1 MTRRRIG
8 ACVDSSR
15 GVDGEVMLSSMG
27 GQRKGWRER
36 SAACR
41 DRPGAS
47 TGARWTAGQS
57 CCYIGRID
65 HLRASCGDQPVMRES
80 MQRSVFFWILAGG
93 LAAATVDIAAASLIN
108 WRNPAFILQFIA
120 SGLIGARVVHLGFA
134 GVVLGLILQWLM
146 GVIIASIFF
155 LAALLVGRA
164 RVLSGGRWIAA
175 ALGYGVVIFVV
186 MNYIVMP
193 LS

>member
-1 MTRRRIG
+1 
-8 ACVDSSR
+8 
-15 GVDGEVMLSSMG
+15 
-27 GQRKGWRER
+27 
-36 SAACR
+36 
-41 DRPGAS
+41 
-47 TGARWTAGQS
+47 
-57 CCYIGRID
+57 
-65 HLRASCGDQPVMRES
+65 MRES

-120 SGLIGARVVHLGFA
+120 SGLIGASVVHLGFA

-193 LS
+193 LSAVHRVPHFTSLKAIENLLAMFLFALIVALCARPAPRLHPHDVAALSSPPSSV